1 MGPTLPFS
9 PPAAAVG
16 AYLLIAAATG
26 VAVRLRAHVYH
37 KDLAGD
43 DETAFHLRRLRGRGV
58 LVGAALTVAV
68 TAGFRVGTAAGDAFA
83 EAVDAETGVAGL
95 DDGTAVDTVAGV
107 VGASA
112 AYLVPIALV
121 VLVVR
126 LATVPYQRAAR
137 DLRLRYRDAAA
148 WELKRSGVG
157 VVGLLAA
164 VGVIAAVPSGWP
176 RALVAVGL
184 GFLVT
189 VLAPV
194 ALVVALRT
202 RWPTDAEH
210 ALVADLLPHGVALRV
225 VDDRTRVG
233 SAFTAGVIPGLKR
246 VFVTESLF
254 DVLDDEQLRAVVA
267 HEVGHHEHNHVL
279 LRFSLVAAAASVA
292 LTVASYAPVAT
303 VYGLVA
309 GGVPLAVGLAWA
321 VRHTERAADAYAA
334 AVVGGPALAGAL
346 EVLADR
352 RYITAASGPFGLL
365 EYHPP
370 LAERIERLRASS
382 KRAVARTESLRP

>member
-121 VLVVR
+121 VL
-126 LATVPYQRAAR
+126 LI
-137 DLRLRYRDAAA
+137 
-148 WELKRSGVG
+148 SIVG
-157 VVGLLAA
+157 
-164 VGVIAAVPSGWP
+164 
-176 RALVAVGL
+176 
-184 GFLVT
+184 
-189 VLAPV
+189 
-194 ALVVALRT
+194 
-202 RWPTDAEH
+202 
-210 ALVADLLPHGVALRV
+210 
-225 VDDRTRVG
+225 
-233 SAFTAGVIPGLKR
+233 IPL
-246 VFVTESLF
+246 
-254 DVLDDEQLRAVVA
+254 
-267 HEVGHHEHNHVL
+267 
-279 LRFSLVAAAASVA
+279 
-292 LTVASYAPVAT
+292 
-303 VYGLVA
+303 
-309 GGVPLAVGLAWA
+309 
-321 VRHTERAADAYAA
+321 
-334 AVVGGPALAGAL
+334 ALAGAVL
-346 EVLADR
+346 FGLVLWLATVLGALVVGTGLLSLADR
-352 RYITAASGPFGLL
+352 RSRWGA
-365 EYHPP
+365 
-370 LAERIERLRASS
+370 LALGVVVTTGEVMMS
-382 KRAVARTESLRP
+382 